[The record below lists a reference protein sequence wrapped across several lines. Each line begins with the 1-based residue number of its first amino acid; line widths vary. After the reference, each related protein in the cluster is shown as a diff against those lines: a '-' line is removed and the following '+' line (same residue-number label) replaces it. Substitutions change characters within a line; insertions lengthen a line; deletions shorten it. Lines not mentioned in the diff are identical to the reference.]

1 MVESSPSL
9 EPPSFRQLGPRLF
22 VAGVLPFVTYLLVR
36 PHVDSDAIGL
46 LIAAVFPAGDA
57 VYRAVH
63 ERQLDVIAVFVLLA
77 LGIGA
82 AGAAFFHGD
91 ALPLKLRE
99 TAITVPLGVAC
110 LVSLVVGRPLI
121 WTLGRGIVVGG
132 DVAKA
137 KDYDALRGEG
147 DAQRLFRTLTVMWGI
162 GLLAEAAVKVTL
174 ALVLPTSAFLA
185 IAPPAS
191 GGCFVGLFWATAVL
205 VRRARAATAER
216 SAAALPA

>member
-1 MVESSPSL
+1 
-9 EPPSFRQLGPRLF
+9 
-22 VAGVLPFVTYLLVR
+22 
-36 PHVDSDAIGL
+36 
-46 LIAAVFPAGDA
+46 
-57 VYRAVH
+57 
-63 ERQLDVIAVFVLLA
+63 
-77 LGIGA
+77 
-82 AGAAFFHGD
+82 
-91 ALPLKLRE
+91 
-99 TAITVPLGVAC
+99 
-110 LVSLVVGRPLI
+110 VVGRPLI

-185 IAPPAS
+185 VAPPAS
-191 GGCFVGLFWATAVL
+191 GACFVGLFWATAVL